1 MSARCPGKHC
11 RPASVVVDVVETTR
25 NGKLDRAFAPHKK
38 PGSDSECIFSGAWV
52 MDSDLVRGGS

>member
-1 MSARCPGKHC
+1 MRARCPGKHY
-11 RPASVVVDVVETTR
+11 RAQEVVVDVVETTR